1 MELIPFRRKNNPPVV
16 KSPQERAFD
25 SVIEAQ
31 NTDTT
36 LKNRVANYCIFK
48 DAVCLLFVLT
58 MFVLAAA
65 GYVPVVFVLTP
76 IVYVV
81 IKMRGKNFD
90 RVVESIFPKR
100 E

>member
-1 MELIPFRRKNNPPVV
+1 MKLIPFGRKSDPPVV

-25 SVIEAQ
+25 SVIEAK
-31 NTDTT
+31 NSDTA
-36 LKNRVANYCIFK
+36 LKTRVANYCMAK

-58 MFVLAAA
+58 MFTFAAL
-65 GYVPVVFVLTP
+65 GHIPVAFIFTP
-76 IVYVV
+76 VVYVV
-81 IKMRGKNFD
+81 IKLRGKNFD